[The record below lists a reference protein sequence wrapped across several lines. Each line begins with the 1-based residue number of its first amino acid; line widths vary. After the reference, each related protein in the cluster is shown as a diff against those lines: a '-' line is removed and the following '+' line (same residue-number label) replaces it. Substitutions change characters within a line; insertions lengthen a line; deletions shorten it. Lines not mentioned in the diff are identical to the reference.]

1 VSPEQFNQLVAV
13 SNDED
18 GPPVLFS
25 IHPTTFQR
33 FVDAVNAYPGPVQP
47 PLGLEFAVTV
57 TKEAMMLAILN
68 FLRGAGTL
76 NPSAAPIGLIC
87 LPCAQPEYS
96 DVSYRLCA
104 LEMSDWYAALK
115 ASAPGIMIGPIASVW
130 TTIPGHSNGELAPL
144 RTLPAPPMALWGL

>member
-1 VSPEQFNQLVAV
+1 MEQRDADARSSNENICLDSFRQSVSPEQFDQLAAL

-18 GPPVLFS
+18 DPPVLFS

-47 PLGLEFAVTV
+47 PLGLVFAVPV
-57 TKEAMMLAILN
+57 TKEALMLEILN

-87 LPCAQPEYS
+87 LP
-96 DVSYRLCA
+96 
-104 LEMSDWYAALK
+104 
-115 ASAPGIMIGPIASVW
+115 
-130 TTIPGHSNGELAPL
+130 
-144 RTLPAPPMALWGL
+144 